1 MFKREKKQKEARK
14 GNNRWAD
21 DEDDIPNPNSTN
33 NSNKNHTVPS
43 FIKKPNYSNSNA
55 TFNQPNNN
63 NNYQPSS
70 NRPQKDTRFAL
81 EKKLIDDILQPT
93 GIKVKPDEKLMV
105 DFCRRAK
112 NLDRTLI
119 YSYLMEKLSPYKS
132 YIGNTEK
139 INTLIKCL
147 YLISYIID
155 SKIEDLFEVFSDN
168 QQIFIDIKSTLGN
181 NRKISELTEQILQFL
196 GVESNQGNES
206 NDYQNFESGK
216 DNDKI
221 LQNNDSNINKTNT
234 NLLDFGDQNNNNNGN
249 NNTGNINL
257 LEDIFQND
265 GNNNNIN
272 QQSNNKG
279 NDLLGDIFGNN
290 NQNPINN
297 NQSNNNNNNI
307 FPMDIFGVPSQNPN
321 QNNQNSF
328 FDNIN
333 TQNISQNQ
341 NNNQTHNQSK
351 GFNFIKKSDS
361 SNINNGNE
369 TKPQAKKGFSFI
381 KQTNNSNNITNLNQI
396 TNENKLMTNDLNN
409 IFNNNSQPSSQQQNM
424 NNDINFNNNSNQLEN
439 IFNMQS
445 TNNSQENKIPT
456 LIAQKPEFNI
466 NQVYQNTTSLQ
477 QGMKANDPFNFVD
490 DLFKKK

>member
-1 MFKREKKQKEARK
+1 MFKRQKQPQQIRK

-21 DEDDIPNPNSTN
+21 DDDDISNSNNIN

-43 FIKKPNYSNSNA
+43 FIKKSSHSNSNT
-55 TFNQPNNN
+55 TFNQPHNN
-63 NNYQPSS
+63 NNYQPTS

-119 YSYLMEKLSPYKS
+119 YSYLMEKISPYKS
-132 YIGNTEK
+132 YIGNIEK

-147 YLISYIID
+147 YLISYIVD

-181 NRKISELTEQILQFL
+181 NRKINELTEQILQFF
-196 GVESNQGNES
+196 GVESTQGNEVS
-206 NDYQNFESGK
+206 DYQKFESSK
-216 DNDKI
+216 TNDNI
-221 LQNNDSNINKTNT
+221 LQNNDSNSNKANA
-234 NLLDFGDQNNNNNGN
+234 NLLDFGDQNNNNGN

-257 LEDIFQND
+257 LEDMFPND

-272 QQSNNKG
+272 QQPNNKG

-297 NQSNNNNNNI
+297 NQNSNN
-307 FPMDIFGVPSQNPN
+307 FPMDIFGVQNQNPSQS
-321 QNNQNSF
+321 NQNSF
-328 FDNIN
+328 FDNLN
-333 TQNISQNQ
+333 TPNI
-341 NNNQTHNQSK
+341 NNNQSINQTNNQPK
-351 GFNFIKKSDS
+351 GFNFIKKSDVS
-361 SNINNGNE
+361 HINSGNDN
-369 TKPQAKKGFSFI
+369 KPQTKKGFSFI
-381 KQTNNSNNITNLNQI
+381 KPTNNTTNNPNTNSMA
-396 TNENKLMTNDLNN
+396 NENKLMNNDLND
-409 IFNNNSQPSSQQQNM
+409 IFSNTSQPSAQQQNL
-424 NNDINFNNNSNQLEN
+424 NKEINFNNNTNQLEN

-445 TNNSQENKIPT
+445 TNNNQENKIPT
-456 LIAQKPEFNI
+456 LVAKKPEFNI

-477 QGMKANDPFNFVD
+477 QEIKANDPFNFVD